1 MPISN
6 TSILIKRSTANST
19 PTSLKAGELA
29 YSYASNGL
37 FIGTSDGAGYL
48 QIGGF
53 SSAANVA
60 NSIVQRN
67 QQGAFFG
74 RLFGVANSAVRLD
87 TAQNF
92 SITGDVL
99 ASSVSFDGTGAVA
112 LSAAL
117 SNTIGAG
124 PAANNYGSSTNIP
137 VLTVAANGRIVA
149 VSNAAISTSFNISD
163 GTTSSS
169 FSTGNTF
176 VNLGTKGITT
186 AVTTNTITFG
196 TDTTVLRSNTNAVGA
211 QVINTNLVITGN
223 LVVQGNTTTSY
234 TNDLVIGDPMI
245 YLGANNY
252 TSDTAD
258 LGWAANYFDGTWE
271 RHTGMFRD
279 STNKQFYIFD
289 NYLPELS
296 GNNNIDTGNTSFRLA
311 NVSANLVNGWVLSSN
326 IFNPTIVGGTISSLS
341 SAIGVASG
349 GTGVATFNAGQ
360 IIIGGGGTQPVQQ
373 LGNNFTALAAANT
386 YANAAYNAIIGVDVY
401 GRLASISNTLIQ
413 IDASQVTSGNLALN
427 RGGTNQNNYVP
438 GALVISDGTKFTGL
452 ANSTYTLTGAL
463 SAAKTITSLSVDAY
477 GRVTAATGADIAI
490 DASQINAGTLTV
502 PRGGTG
508 AGTFQSNGIIY
519 GAGTGALQATA
530 LAGASDQ
537 TWSNQILTVTNT
549 GTPVWATNMDGGS
562 F

>member
-48 QIGGF
+48 QIGGV
-53 SSAANVA
+53 STAANVA
-60 NSIVQRN
+60 NTIVQRN

-99 ASSVSFDGTGAVA
+99 ASAVSFDGTSAVG

-117 SNTIGAG
+117 SNTLASGGTYGGAT
-124 PAANNYGSSTNIP
+124 AIP
-137 VLTVAANGRIVA
+137 VVQVAANGRIIGIT
-149 VSNAAISTSFNISD
+149 NTAITTSFTVAADSGPSQTVNGGDTLTLVGGAGIASVASATD
-163 GTTSSS
+163 TV
-169 FSTGNTF
+169 TF
-176 VNLGTKGITT
+176 DV
-186 AVTTNTITFG
+186 
-196 TDTTVLRSNTNAVGA
+196 DTTVLRANTNAVGA
-211 QVINTNLVITGN
+211 QVINTNLTITGN

-234 TNDLVIGDPMI
+234 TNDLVVGDPMI

-252 TSDTAD
+252 YSDAVD
-258 LGWAANYFDGTWE
+258 LGWAGNYFDGTWQ
-271 RHTGMFRD
+271 RHTGVFRD
-279 STNKQFYIFD
+279 ATNKRFYIFD

-296 GNNNIDTGNTSFRLA
+296 GNNQIDTGNSSFRLA

-326 IFNPTIVGGTISSLS
+326 IFSPTIVGGTISSLS
-341 SAIGVASG
+341 SAIGVDSG

-360 IIIGGGGTQPVQQ
+360 MIIGGGGTQPVQQ
-373 LGNNFTALAAANT
+373 LANALTALAAANT
-386 YANAAYNAIIGVDVY
+386 YGNSAYNQIVGVDVY
-401 GRLASISNTLIQ
+401 GRITSISNTIVQ
-413 IDASQVTSGNLALN
+413 IDTSQITTGNLAFA

-438 GALVISDGTKFTGL
+438 GALLISDGTKFTGL

-463 SAAKTITSLSVDAY
+463 SSAKTITSLSVDAY

-490 DASQINAGTLTV
+490 DASQISSGTLTV
-502 PRGGTG
+502 ARGGSG
-508 AGTFQSNGIIY
+508 AGTFQANGIIY
-519 GAGTGALQATA
+519 GNGTGALQATA

-549 GTPVWATNMDGGS
+549 GTPVWASNMDGGS